1 MEPIQWSRWMS
12 VGIED
17 LDEDHRELIAIVNKL
32 SVDENRANPDLVEAI
47 LDELVVYTKHHFAA
61 EEECMATANYPT
73 FAAHKALHDA
83 LTRQVEEYL
92 DKVRARR
99 DGITGEEVFDFCAGW
114 LGKHILKEDTRF
126 GDYAQAETAGAEAVA
141 G

>member
-12 VGIED
+12 VGIDD
-17 LDEDHRELIAIVNKL
+17 LDDDHRRLIAIVNKL
-32 SVDENRANPDLVEAI
+32 GDEESRPDPALVEAI
-47 LDELVVYTKHHFAA
+47 LGELIAYTKHHFAA
-61 EEECMATANYPT
+61 EEAHMARAKYPT

-92 DKVRARR
+92 ETVRAGR
-99 DGITGEEVFDFCAGW
+99 GEIDRAQVFTFCADW

-126 GDYAQAETAGAEAVA
+126 GDFALAEIGSIEAV